1 LACAGER
8 ADGDARAAC
17 RLCAVCFSAHAQ
29 LHASPATAVAHGLT
43 RDAVHRHP
51 PAFVRSGEEDQMM
64 LDEILRDRRE
74 LMVNGDPTPRRAS
87 TCSER
92 DARERSAESEDSE
105 VLNYCGAPA

>member
-1 LACAGER
+1 
-8 ADGDARAAC
+8 
-17 RLCAVCFSAHAQ
+17 
-29 LHASPATAVAHGLT
+29 
-43 RDAVHRHP
+43 
-51 PAFVRSGEEDQMM
+51 MM